1 MSGNAKPLLGI
12 FQLGEEAL
20 LLPLSENNETV
31 DLCALVS
38 LVAKLMEPDPI
49 TLDTSMMPSISY
61 PNPLDRYRA
70 LRSSQYV
77 PTLKLQNA

>member
-38 LVAKLMEPDPI
+38 LVAKLKEPD
-49 TLDTSMMPSISY
+49 
-61 PNPLDRYRA
+61 
-70 LRSSQYV
+70 
-77 PTLKLQNA
+77 